1 SKLKEKGLVTDGQ
14 TVTIHC
20 NDKSDNTKSSVSGKV
35 GADLTSG
42 NGTTFKKRF
51 IDKITID

>member
-1 SKLKEKGLVTDGQ
+1 MVTDGQ

>member
-1 SKLKEKGLVTDGQ
+1 
-14 TVTIHC
+14 
-20 NDKSDNTKSSVSGKV
+20 
-35 GADLTSG
+35 ADLTSG

>member
-1 SKLKEKGLVTDGQ
+1 
-14 TVTIHC
+14 
-20 NDKSDNTKSSVSGKV
+20 V

>member
-1 SKLKEKGLVTDGQ
+1 
-14 TVTIHC
+14 
-20 NDKSDNTKSSVSGKV
+20 
-35 GADLTSG
+35 DLTSG

>member
-1 SKLKEKGLVTDGQ
+1 MVTDGQ

-42 NGTTFKKRF
+42 NGTTFKNALLIKSQL
-51 IDKITID
+51 IKP

>member
-1 SKLKEKGLVTDGQ
+1 LQNGQ
-14 TVTIHC
+14 KVSIYS
-20 NDKSDNTKSSVSGKV
+20 SDSSSPVSGKV
-35 GADLTSG
+35 GAGPTTSG